1 MRHYSH
7 QEAMKLALL
16 EIKANKEALTLFA
29 PVIEVL
35 RKFNGKVANKRLDT
49 ALKKIDSGL
58 SFRMRYSAFCIDWHI
73 KNRHFE
79 DPSKESYSYIHESS
93 ISLLHS
99 GEIINKYGRINADSA
114 IEQLNK
120 QKDYIS
126 QRIEKAEKQLAD
138 IDEKLKQRN
147 ELKKQVEEFNKDIS
161 YLVDGYFNIRI
172 NLGG

>member
-1 MRHYSH
+1 
-7 QEAMKLALL
+7 MKLALL
-16 EIKANKEALTLFA
+16 EIKANKEALTFFA
-29 PVIEVL
+29 PVSEVL

-49 ALKKIDSGL
+49 VLKKIDIGL
-58 SFRMRYSAFCIDWHI
+58 CFRIRYSAFCIDWHI
-73 KNRHFE
+73 KNRHFVE
-79 DPSKESYSYIHESS
+79 PGKEAYSYIHESS

-99 GEIINKYGRINADSA
+99 MDLVVQDGRINADSA

-126 QRIEKAEKQLAD
+126 QRIEKAEKQLAV

-147 ELKKQVEEFNKDIS
+147 ELKKQVEDFNKDIS

-172 NLGG
+172 NLGA